1 MCKTL
6 LRLKKSLVLAFALV
20 ASLGASAQTQI
31 TDEEGLRAM
40 SSGLSG
46 NYVLAADITLTSE
59 WVPVGTT
66 TAPFTGTFNG
76 NGHAIKGLTITT
88 GTDVNGLFGVASGAT
103 IQNVRIEGALVQ
115 GQNHVGIL
123 AARAIEGTVVDR
135 VFTSG
140 YVTGNDHVG
149 GIVGHTGETNSSATI
164 KNCMSTAYIYDRGY
178 QGGGISG
185 WSKGTT
191 LFENNLFLGRVYVG
205 SWGGCGGIVAF
216 YEDGTAT
223 LTGNVCA
230 ASSLTGNTGDAPVS
244 NGARYTFGIA
254 GGPLNANSILVAN
267 NNLVSESTIIY
278 DREGKVVDVSSF
290 DEGHTGTPTSEAS
303 LKTPATYTGIGFN
316 ASAWSLAS
324 GRYPV
329 LAGMTV
335 PIAGD
340 YIYTEKFPDFFVE
353 TRFDTKAF
361 STLGRDV
368 TITSSNPSVVKV
380 DGTLLEG
387 LAAGTATVT
396 ISTQGDAYIAGYTI
410 TKQIKVSNM
419 DTNINSVADLDK
431 LVQNPTGE
439 FNLMVDLDLAG
450 VSFAPLPEFSGVL
463 HGNGHV
469 IRNMIFQNQNQD
481 NVGLFVSTR
490 SALIED
496 LGFEDI
502 NLLGNANVG
511 AVAGHVYGGS
521 IERVYVSNSDLR
533 GRDHVGSIAGDI
545 SNDNGEP
552 SFISDCI
559 SDSRISTWQ
568 YQTGGIAGV
577 ANGALLQNCLFS
589 GTLDNEGQTCNSGLV
604 SLLDSDGVGTTIQNC
619 LSAAAHINGGT
630 NPRLI
635 QLAGRK
641 MSLLNNYVIAST
653 LYSGAT
659 KSDTGNADSAD
670 GLLIVDSEAKTK
682 DFYVKTLGWDFEN
695 TWKFFEGAEGKMYP
709 VLKWMKAPLK
719 VRYFDFPTEPLVY
732 TDGIADYKD
741 LSTIHGSWGQDFT
754 ATITGGSQYVDYID
768 TDKQAWC
775 SDLNGNYLGSGTVEV
790 TIGIAP
796 ELASYFTII
805 GDNKFTFITTMK
817 DEVIE
822 IRTPQ
827 DFMNIANNPVG
838 NYILLND
845 IDMKG
850 VTFKGLFNEN
860 GSFRGVLNG
869 QGHRVKNATVE
880 IASGN
885 DKGIFGK
892 TSNAAFK
899 NIAFEN
905 FQVLSTINGANHVG
919 FVGFANSTTF
929 EKVALT
935 GKVVGRDHVALLAGD
950 GAGVSVKDCY
960 VWGDVQAYS
969 QVGGFFGCTLEGTC
983 KVENSYFNGDLSA
996 QYRGWVGGFVGL
1008 IDKAE
1013 STVTIQSCVSIG
1025 NCSSTG
1031 EGSPHVAAPF
1041 IAGNG
1046 ADTSE
1051 NGKPN
1056 AKVFFNDNISNIDAV
1071 MVGDLQWPD
1080 VHTTADGG
1088 DVAYDEQ
1095 LSVDDLKE
1103 ESPYTGIGWDFAGTW
1118 SWDKSKYD
1126 FPVLKQLG
1134 FVPFEIKTGIEN
1146 VNVNDN
1152 ANDNVNTKGV
1162 FDLSGRRVNSNGKLP
1177 KGIYVIDG
1185 HKIVVK

>member
-31 TDEEGLRAM
+31 TDEAGLRAM
-40 SSGLSG
+40 ANGLSG
-46 NYVLAADITLTSE
+46 DYVLANDITLTSE
-59 WVPVGTT
+59 WAPIGNTGT
-66 TAPFTGTFNG
+66 PFTGKLNG
-76 NGHAIKGLTITT
+76 NGHAIKGLSITT
-88 GTDVNGLFGVASGAT
+88 GAAWAGLFGATSGAT
-103 IQNVRIEGALVQ
+103 IENLRIEGAYVL
-115 GQNHVGIL
+115 GDDHVGIL
-123 AARAIEGTVVDR
+123 AGRVDGGTFVNR

-140 YVTGNDHVG
+140 YVNGRDHEG
-149 GIVGHTGETNSSATI
+149 GIVGDAGEGSSTI
-164 KNCMSTAYIYDRGY
+164 TNCMSTAYVYGRSY
-178 QGGGISG
+178 QGGGIAG
-185 WSKGTT
+185 WVKGTNT
-191 LFENNLFLGRVYVG
+191 IANNFFFGKVYVG
-205 SWGGCGGIVAF
+205 GWGGCGGIVGF
-216 YEDGTAT
+216 YEDGTTT
-223 LTGNVCA
+223 LDGNVCA
-230 ASSLTGNTGDAPVS
+230 ASSLTGNTGEAPVS
-244 NGARYTFGIA
+244 GGARYTFGIA
-254 GGPLNANSILVAN
+254 GGPLNDNSILVAL
-267 NNLVSESTIIY
+267 NNLVSENTIIY
-278 DREGKVVDVSSF
+278 DREGNIVDVSAF
-290 DEGHTGTPTSEAS
+290 NDENHSGIVTSDAE
-303 LKTPATYTGIGFN
+303 LKTPATYTAIGF
-316 ASAWSLAS
+316 AAADWSLAS

-329 LAGMTV
+329 LAGMTI
-335 PIAGD
+335 PFAGD
-340 YIYTEKFPDFFVE
+340 FIYTEKFPDFFLG

-361 STLGRDV
+361 STLDRDV
-368 TITSSNPSVVKV
+368 TITSSNPGVVKV
-380 DGTLLEG
+380 EGTILEG

-396 ISTQGDAYIAGYTI
+396 ISTKGDNFIAGYSI
-410 TKQIKVSNM
+410 TKQITVSSM

-481 NVGLFVSTR
+481 NVGLFATTR
-490 SALIED
+490 GAIIED

-511 AVAGHVYGGS
+511 AVAGRVYGGS
-521 IERVYVSNSDLR
+521 VERIYVSNSDIR

-545 SNDNGEP
+545 NNDNGEP
-552 SFISDCI
+552 SYISDCI

-577 ANGALLQNCLFS
+577 ANGAFMQNCLFS
-589 GTLDNEGQTCNSGLV
+589 GTLENEGNTCNCGLV
-604 SLLDSDGVGTTIQNC
+604 SLLDSDGVATTIQNC
-619 LSAAAHINGGT
+619 ISAAAHINGGN

-635 QLAGRK
+635 QLAGRSIS
-641 MSLLNNYVIAST
+641 MMNNYVIAST
-653 LYSGAT
+653 LYVGAT
-659 KSDTGNADSAD
+659 KPDTGDADGAD
-670 GLLIVDSEAKTK
+670 GLLIQDSEAKTR
-682 DFYVKTLGWDFEN
+682 DFYENTLGWDFEN
-695 TWKFFEGAEGKMYP
+695 TWKFFEGAEGRMYP

-719 VRYFDFPTEPLVY
+719 VRYFDFPTDPLVY
-732 TDGIADYKD
+732 TDGIADYKE
-741 LSTIHGSWGQDFT
+741 LNTIHGSWGQDFT
-754 ATITGGSQYVDYID
+754 ATITKGAEFVDYLD
-768 TDKQAWC
+768 DVKQAWC
-775 SDLNGNYLGSGTVEV
+775 SDLAGNYLGSGTVEV
-790 TIGIAP
+790 TLGIAP
-796 ELASYFTII
+796 EVASYFTVI
-805 GDNKFTFITTMK
+805 GDNKFTFITTSK

-822 IRTPQ
+822 VRTPQ
-827 DFMNIANNPVG
+827 DFINIGMNPVG
-838 NYILLND
+838 NYILMND

-850 VTFKGLFNEN
+850 VKFDGLFNES
-860 GSFRGVLNG
+860 GSFQGTLNG

-880 IASGN
+880 VAGGN
-885 DKGIFGK
+885 DKGIIGK
-892 TSNAAFK
+892 TSGATIK

-905 FQVLSTINGANHVG
+905 FQVLSNVNGANHVG

-935 GKVVGRDHVALLAGD
+935 GKVVARDHVALLAGD
-950 GAGVSVKDCY
+950 GSGVSVKDCY

-983 KVENSYFNGDLSA
+983 KVENSYFNGDLEA
-996 QYRGWVGGFVGL
+996 QVRGWVGGFVGL
-1008 IDKAE
+1008 IDKPE
-1013 STVTIQSCVSIG
+1013 STVTIQNCVSIG

-1031 EGSPHVAAPF
+1031 DGSPHVAAPF

-1080 VHTTADGG
+1080 VHITADGG
-1088 DVAYDEQ
+1088 DVVYDEQ
-1095 LSVDDLKE
+1095 LNVDELKE
-1103 ESPYTGIGWDFAGTW
+1103 QDPYTGIGWDFAGTW
-1118 SWDKSKYD
+1118 GWDKSNYD